1 MAFLIR
7 PAREGDVPGITEVE
21 LTAGRTSPAAAW
33 KFGAGISAAIM
44 DSHRLVLVAEPTP
57 DVPGDGSSAV
67 VGWAKT
73 HYWEYPD
80 GPAPAGYYLGGI
92 TVARRFRRQGVAAAL
107 TEGEVGVDLGAGGS
121 GLVCGQRPK
130 SSVARPP
137 PALGLSGGGPRAGIP
152 HGDVRRRRGTVA
164 QGVASE
170 GLRRGTRAISV
181 HAFAM

>member
-107 TEGEVGVDLGAGGS
+107 TEARLEWIWGRADTAWYVVNARNQASLALHQRWGFQEVARGPGFHTVTFDGGE
-121 GLVCGQRPK
+121 GLLLKASRPK
-130 SSVARPP
+130 V
-137 PALGLSGGGPRAGIP
+137 
-152 HGDVRRRRGTVA
+152 
-164 QGVASE
+164 
-170 GLRRGTRAISV
+170 
-181 HAFAM
+181 